1 MKCFDNKSMQI
12 IASEVNR
19 IKKNEV
25 VIDRPAKK
33 AQSVADSN
41 LSVLLSS
48 VGGDVTMLEDAF
60 KSFVSKLDPMTA
72 DTAIREVMQEMFY
85 PEGQQ

>member
-1 MKCFDNKSMQI
+1 MQI

-48 VGGDVTMLEDAF
+48 RRRCNDA
-60 KSFVSKLDPMTA
+60 
-72 DTAIREVMQEMFY
+72 
-85 PEGQQ
+85 